1 VLSGVQEQ
9 TAKAIVNIF
18 ETDRVLG
25 DYANVTLIPGD
36 AGQLTHGRTQTTL
49 ASGGLHELIRAYTG
63 APGAV
68 LRSQLEP
75 FLPALEAREPA
86 LNDDLYFRNLLSAA
100 ADDPVMRRT
109 QDDFFDRTK
118 WQPASAAAARD
129 GIASALGTAVVYDS
143 WVHGSWEM
151 LRARTNNVVG
161 VPAAIGERAWIPAY
175 VRERRAWL
183 AGHRRADLRATV
195 YRMDAFLGLLDG
207 DDWDL
212 PLPSVVRGREID
224 EPPSEDRRR
233 GLRRSAAALTPA
245 PAGAAD
251 HPRSGRAPCPAG
263 TLAAGQRP
271 GGRRRRPVRPAQRG
285 GGRPLSGAL
294 RSDRHQHRRRSHVRR
309 SAALALLRPRPAAE
323 RAF

>member
-118 WQPASAAAARD
+118 WQPASALAM
-129 GIASALGTAVVYDS
+129 AS
-143 WVHGSWEM
+143 
-151 LRARTNNVVG
+151 RARSAPPWSTT
-161 VPAAIGERAWIPAY
+161 
-175 VRERRAWL
+175 
-183 AGHRRADLRATV
+183 AGCTA
-195 YRMDAFLGLLDG
+195 
-207 DDWDL
+207 
-212 PLPSVVRGREID
+212 PGRC
-224 EPPSEDRRR
+224 
-233 GLRRSAAALTPA
+233 
-245 PAGAAD
+245 
-251 HPRSGRAPCPAG
+251 SGRAPTMCRGAGGDRRARLDSGLCPRASG
-263 TLAAGQRP
+263 VARRP
-271 GGRRRRPVRPAQRG
+271 SARRPEGHRLSHGCVSRSARRRRLGSASAV
-285 GGRPLSGAL
+285 GRAGA
-294 RSDRHQHRRRSHVRR
+294 RDR
-309 SAALALLRPRPAAE
+309 
-323 RAF
+323 

>member
-1 VLSGVQEQ
+1 MLSGVQEQ

-118 WQPASAAAARD
+118 WQPASA
-129 GIASALGTAVVYDS
+129 LGTAVVYDS

-151 LRARTNNVVG
+151 LRARTNNVSG
-161 VPAAIGERAWIPAY
+161 CR
-175 VRERRAWL
+175 
-183 AGHRRADLRATV
+183 
-195 YRMDAFLGLLDG
+195 
-207 DDWDL
+207 
-212 PLPSVVRGREID
+212 
-224 EPPSEDRRR
+224 
-233 GLRRSAAALTPA
+233 RRSASALGFRPMSESVGRGSPA
-245 PAGAAD
+245 IGA
-251 HPRSGRAPCPAG
+251 P
-263 TLAAGQRP
+263 T
-271 GGRRRRPVRPAQRG
+271 
-285 GGRPLSGAL
+285 
-294 RSDRHQHRRRSHVRR
+294 
-309 SAALALLRPRPAAE
+309 
-323 RAF
+323 